1 MRVRP
6 RYVPLL
12 IDYNQVDVRVRVAL
26 SLMKAQLPIKSDSSA
41 FPSMGPP
48 NTHHNFVFFCFF
60 FIAVFFDF
68 SRSNLQN
75 SFQK

>member
-48 NTHHNFVFFCFF
+48 NTHHTFVFFF
-60 FIAVFFDF
+60 VFFYC
-68 SRSNLQN
+68 RLL
-75 SFQK
+75 